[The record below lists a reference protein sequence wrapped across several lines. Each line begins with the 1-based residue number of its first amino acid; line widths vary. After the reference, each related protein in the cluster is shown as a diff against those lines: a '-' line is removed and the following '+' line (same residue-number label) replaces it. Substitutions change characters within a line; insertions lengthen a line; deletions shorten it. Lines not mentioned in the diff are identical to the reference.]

1 MVCKSKTETK
11 HVEEVV
17 TSGREQCDEHM
28 WIHMVIMV
36 TMGTYGTY
44 GTQVIMVHVGTYG
57 TYGNYGSKST
67 PSYELEAPTAQRSLQ
82 LLQHVCSGRGLLK
95 QKAPTHV

>member
-1 MVCKSKTETK
+1 
-11 HVEEVV
+11 
-17 TSGREQCDEHM
+17 
-28 WIHMVIMV
+28 MVIMV
-36 TMGTYGTY
+36 TM
-44 GTQVIMVHVGTYG
+44 GTYG